1 VQQPAEKVR
10 RQVFTSFFPT
20 YGKTMMLT
28 DQNHTRSVRRE
39 PVSCQFYE
47 LIIDQTLEQMLLPL
61 PFRAHQTIFLYLG
74 MEPPSRGHENTET
87 AKTIRAELT
96 ASEDISRT
104 LQDIQQRWC
113 QPALRKILLKNISAY
128 DITNLMPPFDNEYDA
143 TILNAAQS
151 EMRTIQKER
160 IVNNMTKV

>member
-1 VQQPAEKVR
+1 
-10 RQVFTSFFPT
+10 
-20 YGKTMMLT
+20 
-28 DQNHTRSVRRE
+28 
-39 PVSCQFYE
+39 
-47 LIIDQTLEQMLLPL
+47 
-61 PFRAHQTIFLYLG
+61 

-87 AKTIRAELT
+87 AKTIRAKFT
-96 ASEDISRT
+96 ASKDTSRN

-128 DITNLMPPFDNEYDA
+128 DITNLMPPLDNESDA